1 MGRTKKLV
9 FGMVA
14 FFILAAVPFLFYS
27 YRLISTDT
35 TEISILGFTIE
46 AGAHGNMNYYA
57 YYFLGKLSFLF
68 AFIVW
73 FLTSN
78 HWWRYAILI
87 PICMLIFQ
95 LCGLVNTSIQY
106 IDEFDFWYSLPIV
119 IPIVGILLTL
129 SWKMVPY
136 AFTEDLRDQMRE
148 EVENAK
154 KDMKT

>member
-1 MGRTKKLV
+1 
-9 FGMVA
+9 MVA